1 MATPFAAGVVA
12 LMLEANP
19 DLTSD
24 EILTIL
30 RDKKY
35 ATTDAQTN
43 GVDFK
48 RWGAG
53 KINAIKAVCAA
64 LGKDQISET
73 MADNLE
79 RNFML
84 EQTAARQYNVI
95 VPGAKSVD
103 VKLYNLQGASVMTAS
118 AAGDVAALDA
128 SSLGSGV
135 YLLKADSDLG
145 SVTRKMVLN

>member
-1 MATPFAAGVVA
+1 M
-12 LMLEANP
+12 
-19 DLTSD
+19 
-24 EILTIL
+24 
-30 RDKKY
+30 
-35 ATTDAQTN
+35 
-43 GVDFK
+43 DFK

-64 LGKDQISET
+64 LGKDQIGET

-145 SVTRKMVLN
+145 SVTRKIALN